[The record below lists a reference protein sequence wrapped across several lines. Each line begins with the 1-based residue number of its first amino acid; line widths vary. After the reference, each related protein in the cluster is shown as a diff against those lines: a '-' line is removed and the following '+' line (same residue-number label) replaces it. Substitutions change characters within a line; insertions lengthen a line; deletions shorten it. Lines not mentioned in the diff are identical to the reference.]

1 MRRAALLLLA
11 FSLPLLTFEGSG
23 AQGRSFVGKKLPYP
37 FTDSNGYTI
46 DPKDYHGSVLVVFG
60 GIPW

>member
-11 FSLPLLTFEGSG
+11 LSLSLFVSSDVD
-23 AQGRSFVGKKLPYP
+23 AKRSFVGKRLPGP
-37 FTDSNGYTI
+37 FTDARGHEVN
-46 DPKDYHGSVLVVFG
+46 PRHYHGSVLVVFG